1 MTDKLLEIRN
11 LSASYGQSST
21 IADVSLDIKVSEIV
35 CIAGESGCGKSTLLK
50 SILDAKEF
58 GIKITNG
65 EILFRGKNIFQMN
78 QNDKRLL
85 LGGKIG
91 FVPQNPKSSFNEIRR
106 FDRQFKEA
114 FISHGMEYSSEKI
127 LRVFEKVNLQDGARI
142 LKSCPYEMSGG
153 MNQRIALALAILLEP
168 EILLCDEA
176 TSALDVT
183 TQKQIAEELL
193 AIRKMQHIAMLIV
206 THDLGFASGVAD
218 KIGIMYAGHIIE
230 YGTASSVLRY
240 PVHPYTKS
248 LIAAI
253 PDLSGTVPMGIDGQ
267 PPLSGAAS
275 ADCAFKQRCPVAD
288 YTVNHHD
295 YELRKVGDGHFACC
309 KGVCE

>member
-1 MTDKLLEIRN
+1 
-11 LSASYGQSST
+11 
-21 IADVSLDIKVSEIV
+21 
-35 CIAGESGCGKSTLLK
+35 
-50 SILDAKEF
+50 
-58 GIKITNG
+58 
-65 EILFRGKNIFQMN
+65 
-78 QNDKRLL
+78 
-85 LGGKIG
+85 
-91 FVPQNPKSSFNEIRR
+91 
-106 FDRQFKEA
+106 
-114 FISHGMEYSSEKI
+114 
-127 LRVFEKVNLQDGARI
+127 
-142 LKSCPYEMSGG
+142 
-153 MNQRIALALAILLEP
+153 
-168 EILLCDEA
+168 
-176 TSALDVT
+176 
-183 TQKQIAEELL
+183 
-193 AIRKMQHIAMLIV
+193 
-206 THDLGFASGVAD
+206 
-218 KIGIMYAGHIIE
+218 MYAGHIIE